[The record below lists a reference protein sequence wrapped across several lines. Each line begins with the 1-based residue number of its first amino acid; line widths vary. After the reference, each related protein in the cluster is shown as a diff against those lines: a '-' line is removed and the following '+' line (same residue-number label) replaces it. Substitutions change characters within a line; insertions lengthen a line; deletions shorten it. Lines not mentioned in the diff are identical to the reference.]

1 MDGFVNLAY
10 DYPVLGAFWTVLWI
24 FLWVIWMVLL
34 FRAVAD
40 VFRDRELSGMA
51 KAAWLLFMIVVP
63 FFGVLTYVAVRGRNM
78 AKREAVVAEERQRE
92 RDRMIREM
100 AAGANGGQEI
110 EQLAKLSDLKSR
122 GDISESEFQQAKE
135 KILH

>member
-1 MDGFVNLAY
+1 MDGSVNLAY

-78 AKREAVVAEERQRE
+78 AKREALVAEERQRE
-92 RDRMIREM
+92 QDKMIREI
-100 AAGANGGQEI
+100 AAGANGGHEI